1 MMHQRESNQD
11 MQVSPSTQSQP
22 AVLID
27 SLQITR
33 GHTEIFG
40 NLSLTIP
47 RGQITGVLGPSGS
60 GKTTLL
66 RAIVGVQRIKG
77 GTVSVLGQPAG
88 SADLRH
94 RIGYATQEASVYPD
108 LTVIQNLHYFARVL
122 GAPQADI
129 DRVIDAVD
137 LHSQTNQGVAS
148 LSGGQRSRV
157 SLAIAMLGNPDL
169 LVLDEPTVGL
179 DPILRAD
186 LWALFRLLA
195 SNGTTLIVS
204 SHVMDEAMR
213 CDRLL
218 LLRDGY
224 LVADTTP
231 ANLLADTNQDNPE
244 DAFLALIQ
252 RETL

>member
-1 MMHQRESNQD
+1 
-11 MQVSPSTQSQP
+11 MQPSPQNPP
-22 AVLID
+22 AVSING
-27 SLQITR
+27 LQIQR
-33 GHTEIFG
+33 GHTKVFNDLDLI
-40 NLSLTIP
+40 IP
-47 RGQITGVLGPSGS
+47 EGQITGVLGPSGS

-66 RAIVGVQRIKG
+66 RAIVGVQRVQSG
-77 GTVSVLGQPAG
+77 RVSVLGQPAG
-88 SADLRH
+88 NSLLRH

-108 LTVIQNLHYFARVL
+108 LTVIQNLRYFARVL
-122 GAPQADI
+122 DVPGGEI
-129 DRVIDAVD
+129 DRVIEAVD
-137 LHSQTNQGVAS
+137 LQSQVNQGVSS

-186 LWALFRLLA
+186 LWNLFRRLA
-195 SNGTTLIVS
+195 TRGTTLIVS

-218 LLRDGY
+218 LLRNGH

-231 ANLLADTNQDNPE
+231 YDLLADSGRDNPE

-252 RETL
+252 REEL